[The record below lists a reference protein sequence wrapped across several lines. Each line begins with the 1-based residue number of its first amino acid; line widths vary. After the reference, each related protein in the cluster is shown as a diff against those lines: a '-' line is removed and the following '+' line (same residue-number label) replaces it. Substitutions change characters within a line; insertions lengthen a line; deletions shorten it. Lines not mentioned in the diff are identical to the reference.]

1 MSEQAESYHVIS
13 TSGAGKLKMDDFD
26 GGNLFDWELSGK
38 RILKAKKLHR
48 TLEADFHSTFTT
60 VEPSS
65 EDNEERARQVLARN
79 KVIEELEELDNTALC
94 VVVASLNRE
103 WKKKVRHCKTTY
115 SVVSTIRNLVEK
127 NLPSTIMALS
137 NELGTK
143 VYAGGDIMA
152 HIAVLDDLSDRLEA
166 LNKPVSDTD
175 KINHL
180 MTSIA
185 RNKSFVERIND
196 LRTEIKLS
204 NRSKNPMTYDEVK
217 ESLANDESFRRSVGQ
232 ASIDMVNHV
241 SNRSWGRGQRGRGRG
256 GRIRGNRRNSAFQAS
271 HSGRNNNTGHIKCY
285 HCLQWT
291 DHIAKDCPFP
301 RAPREEKND
310 GYDRNDGN
318 HARGGYQSNRGNH
331 ARGGYQ
337 GYRGNHAGGG
347 FQIVGASR
355 HARGGNSQGAYKV
368 NPNQRVMGNK
378 RYIDKGYTSIS
389 TRGRNVSSGS
399 NDRSSGSNYDEYS
412 GSYDGSGSY
421 SGGGH
426 GFRES
431 IWVVK
436 EKLFGSSELL
446 ADPSR
451 MIIIDSGAT
460 NHYFKDADL
469 FTTYHQLVGDEHIVE
484 AANGGLMRKAGIG
497 SVVVSFWNGNGFNRV
512 QINNVFHL
520 PGATANLLS
529 VSQLEKIPGTNFEI
543 SGGLWQIR
551 NGCYVDAIG
560 VRVGGLYQ
568 IPILA
573 SEELSEHVNVMR
585 PGHLSDTAL
594 WHARLGHPGENVIR
608 RMVRVKC
615 VTGMPECED
624 PLGFCETCKLGK
636 QRRNPHNGTIYRG
649 KRAAEVIFSDGIHLD
664 MPTIGGKKYIYT
676 FIDGYSGYVEIF
688 LQSAKNETYENFVI
702 FKNRIENA
710 TGQRVSVLHTDN
722 GTEYINGDFKTLCNE
737 AGIKHVTPPSHEK
750 ESNGI
755 AEVMNRVIM
764 DKVRCNLIYAGLSGG
779 YWGEAALAAVYVLN
793 RIPKSD
799 MEKTPFEL
807 LFGKCPDL
815 SRLRI
820 FGCEAY
826 IIPGDIKKRPKTARR
841 SVKAKFMGYSE
852 DGIGWK
858 FALPTNKKER
868 STHAVFNE
876 NRFDWNTD
884 PDLAIFNSSDGDD
897 WYPNIVKDD
906 AVPVDANTSSDS
918 SDDEFITT
926 APRNSRTPSVPQS
939 PVDSVPTPTDSTMS
953 DYQPPHRCATPVL
966 PSQPGPRRSTRTKR
980 PVIERGYML
989 KDAEIDTPNS
999 YREAMQSADA
1009 AEWRKAMQVE
1019 LAGLQEAGTWDEV
1032 DRPHHKNIMKGR
1044 WVYARKKD
1052 LAGKTIRFKARYV
1065 AKGFTQVEGLDYF
1078 DNDRYAPV
1086 ARGETIRLMLAL

>member
-1 MSEQAESYHVIS
+1 M
-13 TSGAGKLKMDDFD
+13 
-26 GGNLFDWELSGK
+26 
-38 RILKAKKLHR
+38 
-48 TLEADFHSTFTT
+48 
-60 VEPSS
+60 
-65 EDNEERARQVLARN
+65 
-79 KVIEELEELDNTALC
+79 
-94 VVVASLNRE
+94 
-103 WKKKVRHCKTTY
+103 
-115 SVVSTIRNLVEK
+115 
-127 NLPSTIMALS
+127 
-137 NELGTK
+137 
-143 VYAGGDIMA
+143 
-152 HIAVLDDLSDRLEA
+152 
-166 LNKPVSDTD
+166 
-175 KINHL
+175 
-180 MTSIA
+180 
-185 RNKSFVERIND
+185 
-196 LRTEIKLS
+196 
-204 NRSKNPMTYDEVK
+204 
-217 ESLANDESFRRSVGQ
+217 
-232 ASIDMVNHV
+232 
-241 SNRSWGRGQRGRGRG
+241 
-256 GRIRGNRRNSAFQAS
+256 
-271 HSGRNNNTGHIKCY
+271 
-285 HCLQWT
+285 
-291 DHIAKDCPFP
+291 
-301 RAPREEKND
+301 
-310 GYDRNDGN
+310 
-318 HARGGYQSNRGNH
+318 
-331 ARGGYQ
+331 
-337 GYRGNHAGGG
+337 
-347 FQIVGASR
+347 
-355 HARGGNSQGAYKV
+355 
-368 NPNQRVMGNK
+368 
-378 RYIDKGYTSIS
+378 
-389 TRGRNVSSGS
+389 
-399 NDRSSGSNYDEYS
+399 
-412 GSYDGSGSY
+412 
-421 SGGGH
+421 
-426 GFRES
+426 
-431 IWVVK
+431 
-436 EKLFGSSELL
+436 
-446 ADPSR
+446 
-451 MIIIDSGAT
+451 
-460 NHYFKDADL
+460 
-469 FTTYHQLVGDEHIVE
+469 
-484 AANGGLMRKAGIG
+484 
-497 SVVVSFWNGNGFNRV
+497 
-512 QINNVFHL
+512 
-520 PGATANLLS
+520 
-529 VSQLEKIPGTNFEI
+529 
-543 SGGLWQIR
+543 
-551 NGCYVDAIG
+551 
-560 VRVGGLYQ
+560 
-568 IPILA
+568 
-573 SEELSEHVNVMR
+573 
-585 PGHLSDTAL
+585 
-594 WHARLGHPGENVIR
+594 
-608 RMVRVKC
+608 
-615 VTGMPECED
+615 
-624 PLGFCETCKLGK
+624 
-636 QRRNPHNGTIYRG
+636 
-649 KRAAEVIFSDGIHLD
+649 
-664 MPTIGGKKYIYT
+664 
-676 FIDGYSGYVEIF
+676 EIF

-799 MEKTPFEL
+799 MEKTPLEL

-999 YREAMQSADA
+999 YKEAMQSADA

-1086 ARGETIRLMLAL
+1086 ARGETIRLMLALKVHLGLVTGQMDIVAAFLNGKLKDNEELYMELPPGYEIDGRCCKLKKTLYGLKQSAARWYESISEYLVSLGFKISKFDKCLFYRRNGDIFTAISLYVDDKLMFATLQVDIDDTKFKIADRYQAKDLGAAGQVLGMEVVEEGDAIWLLQRSYIRDVLIRYESQLVKPTPTPMEPNLHLLPNADPEKHDYPYQSVNGSVMYAMVNSRPDISFAVGQLARHASKSDKTHVFAMKHLLRYLKGTMNYGIRYKRQPGPLLQVFSDSDWAGDQGDRKSTSGYVVVVCGGAVAWTSKKQSVVALSSAEAEYYAFLEAVKATLYVHGILNELGVDTPFPIDINVDNQAAIAISRDEGNHAKVKHIDTRYHFIRDYVKGGCINPVWVPTDKNPADMFTKSLSRRKFEEFRQTIGVEEYVEKNEKRRSVDVSHSSNLIDGNVDKKSRSESICHADKSISNVEFCDWCD